1 MFRFLATADG
11 LRPHWTRFPQG
22 PTGNFARAR
31 LPTLL
36 AAAGREIPEQAL
48 PGRPPS
54 EPAGLLQLFSG
65 FARRPD
71 PLRAWLRPGF
81 YRPPAAA
88 LSEPGA
94 GAAEAAA
101 ARGVGAAPRTRARG
115 VGGSLLP
122 GSARPEPSRRC
133 RPARSRRVPG
143 LRATR
148 PGRDLFRPPPPRP
161 PVPSPRGREET
172 FLALPARPAPVPAPP
187 PPRVFRPSKD
197 RATQTSLECPLPS
210 GREGIGLR
218 ARAGHFQGASPE
230 QLKVLFS
237 P

>member
-148 PGRDLFRPPPPRP
+148 PGRDLFRPPPP
-161 PVPSPRGREET
+161 
-172 FLALPARPAPVPAPP
+172 PARP
-187 PPRVFRPSKD
+187 
-197 RATQTSLECPLPS
+197 CPLPAAGKKHS
-210 GREGIGLR
+210 WLSQPGLR
-218 ARAGHFQGASPE
+218 LFPLLPRRVFSAPVKIVPHKQALNALCQAGGRASGSEREQAIFRARLRS
-230 QLKVLFS
+230 S
-237 P
+237 